1 MSIFN
6 AVAAGSRYIDTS
18 RKIIGS
24 YNIISDYFSQ
34 YVSLNQD
41 VPGLGSRG
49 VKYRRFRSIV
59 SRSSVFLSS
68 VPESH
73 HLNHPLSAQT

>member
-6 AVAAGSRYIDTS
+6 AVAAGSRHIDTW

-24 YNIISDYFSQ
+24 YNIISDYVSQ
-34 YVSLNQD
+34 YVSLNRD

-59 SRSSVFLSS
+59 SHSSVFR
-68 VPESH
+68 P
-73 HLNHPLSAQT
+73 